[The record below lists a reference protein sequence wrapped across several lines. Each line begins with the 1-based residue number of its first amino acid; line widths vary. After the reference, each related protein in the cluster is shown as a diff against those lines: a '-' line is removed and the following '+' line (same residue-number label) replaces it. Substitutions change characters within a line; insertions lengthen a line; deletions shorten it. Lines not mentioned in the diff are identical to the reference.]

1 MHLKFKT
8 IIMKNITK
16 HIVLLISISIL
27 IGCSGY
33 GTKLDYKGTEV
44 YYTSKVEKADAE
56 KLGDY
61 LVKSKFADGG
71 EKSIQLTKD
80 EKTNIFVFRMVTT
93 KEAAESKMY
102 ETVFKLFAKTI
113 SDSVFNS
120 QPVDFHVCDN
130 TFNTLKVIAFSDK
143 KEE

>member
-1 MHLKFKT
+1 
-8 IIMKNITK
+8 MKNITK
-16 HIVLLISISIL
+16 YFVLFISLSIL

-33 GTKLDYKGTEV
+33 GKKLDFNGTEV
-44 YYTSKVEKADAE
+44 YYTSKVDKADAE

-80 EKTNIFVFRMVTT
+80 DEKDIFVFRMVTT

-102 ETVFKLFAKTI
+102 ETVFKLFTKTI
-113 SDSVFNS
+113 SDSVFNK

-130 TFNTLKVIAFSDK
+130 TFNTLKVIVFDDK
-143 KEE
+143 KE

>member
-1 MHLKFKT
+1 
-8 IIMKNITK
+8 MKNITK
-16 HIVLLISISIL
+16 YFVLFISLSIL

-33 GTKLDYKGTEV
+33 GKKLDYNGTEV
-44 YYTSKVEKADAE
+44 YYTSKVDKADAE

-80 EKTNIFVFRMVTT
+80 DEKDIFVFRMVTT

-102 ETVFKLFAKTI
+102 ETVFKLFTKTI
-113 SDSVFNS
+113 SDSVFNK

-130 TFNTLKVIAFSDK
+130 TFNTLKVIAFDDK
-143 KEE
+143 KE

>member
-1 MHLKFKT
+1 MRKIRIYFT
-8 IIMKNITK
+8 
-16 HIVLLISISIL
+16 LLIGLSIL

-33 GTKLDYKGTEV
+33 GKKLEYNGTEV

-80 EKTNIFVFRMVTT
+80 DEKDIFIFRMVTT

-102 ETVFKLFAKTI
+102 ETVFKLFTKTI
-113 SDSVFNS
+113 SDSVFNK

-130 TFNTLKVIAFSDK
+130 RFKTLKVIAFDNK
-143 KEE
+143 KE

>member
-1 MHLKFKT
+1 
-8 IIMKNITK
+8 MKNVKK
-16 HIVLLISISIL
+16 HFVLFISISIL

-33 GTKLDYKGTEV
+33 GTKLDYNGTEV
-44 YYTSKVEKADAE
+44 YFTDQVEKADAE

-80 EKTNIFVFRMVTT
+80 EKTKNFVFRMVTT
-93 KEAAESKMY
+93 KEASESEMY
-102 ETVFKLFAKTI
+102 KTVFKLFAKTI
-113 SDSVFNS
+113 SDSVFNK

-130 TFNTLKVIAFSDK
+130 TFNTLKVIAFEDNK
-143 KEE
+143 NE

>member
-1 MHLKFKT
+1 
-8 IIMKNITK
+8 MKKITK
-16 HIVLLISISIL
+16 HIALFISLSIL

-33 GTKLDYKGTEV
+33 GKKLDYNGTEV
-44 YYTSKVEKADAE
+44 YYTSQVEKLDAE

-80 EKTNIFVFRMVTT
+80 KKTKTFVFRMVTT

-113 SDSVFNS
+113 SDSVFNK

-130 TFNTLKVIAFSDK
+130 TFNTLKIITFSNDK
-143 KEE
+143 DE

>member
-1 MHLKFKT
+1 MRKFRIYFT
-8 IIMKNITK
+8 
-16 HIVLLISISIL
+16 LLIGLSFL

-33 GTKLDYKGTEV
+33 GKKLDYNGTEV

-80 EKTNIFVFRMVTT
+80 DEKNIFVFRMVTT

-102 ETVFKLFAKTI
+102 ETVFKLFTKTI
-113 SDSVFNS
+113 SDSVFNK

-130 TFNTLKVIAFSDK
+130 TFNTLKVIAFEDK
-143 KEE
+143 KE

>member
-1 MHLKFKT
+1 
-8 IIMKNITK
+8 MKKITK
-16 HIVLLISISIL
+16 HIVLFISLSIL

-33 GTKLDYKGTEV
+33 GKKLDYNGTEV
-44 YYTSKVEKADAE
+44 YYTSQVEKVDAE

-80 EKTNIFVFRMVTT
+80 EKTKAFVFRMVTT
-93 KEAAESKMY
+93 KEASASKMY

-113 SDSVFNS
+113 SDSVFNK

-130 TFNTLKVIAFSDK
+130 TFNTLKIIAFSNDK
-143 KEE
+143 DE